1 LYFICILLVFY
12 FIGQIQNT
20 GRLYKQKNP
29 PTKEHVAYWTR
40 RTAGQAN
47 LKYVLGQRSAKKPKE
62 SQHKTVCSN
71 FQCCNRT
78 RNEKNSS
85 QERIRKRPNEFQNWQ
100 KSARAITGQIEK
112 RELDGAWWWSQLKR
126 DKPTL
131 SYTILN
137 AQRVFQTT
145 YNLAQAKTLNQQGDA
160 YVFRVYKN
168 LENSNDPD

>member
-1 LYFICILLVFY
+1 MNFR
-12 FIGQIQNT
+12 IG
-20 GRLYKQKNP
+20 
-29 PTKEHVAYWTR
+29 
-40 RTAGQAN
+40 
-47 LKYVLGQRSAKKPKE
+47 KKG
-62 SQHKTVCSN
+62 
-71 FQCCNRT
+71 
-78 RNEKNSS
+78 
-85 QERIRKRPNEFQNWQ
+85 
-100 KSARAITGQIEK
+100 ARAITGQIEK
-112 RELDGAWWWSQLKR
+112 RELDGARWWSQLKR